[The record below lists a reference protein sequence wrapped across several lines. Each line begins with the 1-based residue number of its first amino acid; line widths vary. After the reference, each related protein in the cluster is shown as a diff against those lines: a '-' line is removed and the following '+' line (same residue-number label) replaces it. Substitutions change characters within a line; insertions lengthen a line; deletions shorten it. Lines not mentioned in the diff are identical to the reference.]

1 MKSGAVAHP
10 GERFNGIE
18 EVASS
23 SLASSTNHLML
34 STYILIRFFQLCS
47 QPHNPSPSHHLSS
60 STSTMANLPLFTASK
75 AEANAGTSSEGLST
89 LIP

>member
-23 SLASSTNHLML
+23 SLASSTNHNMFLVG
-34 STYILIRFFQLCS
+34 RS
-47 QPHNPSPSHHLSS
+47 QMCGFHLFSS
-60 STSTMANLPLFTASK
+60 RLVMRRPRPQVKANYVVSVM
-75 AEANAGTSSEGLST
+75 
-89 LIP
+89 

>member
-23 SLASSTNHLML
+23 SLASSTNHKTF
-34 STYILIRFFQLCS
+34 SVDVVKCEGFIF
-47 QPHNPSPSHHLSS
+47 PV
-60 STSTMANLPLFTASK
+60 
-75 AEANAGTSSEGLST
+75 AGTL
-89 LIP
+89 

>member
-23 SLASSTNHLML
+23 SLASSTNHKTFSVDVVKCEGFIYPAAGALRDVTPLM
-34 STYILIRFFQLCS
+34 
-47 QPHNPSPSHHLSS
+47 
-60 STSTMANLPLFTASK
+60 
-75 AEANAGTSSEGLST
+75 
-89 LIP
+89 

>member
-23 SLASSTNHLML
+23 SLASSTNHNIFLVG
-34 STYILIRFFQLCS
+34 SS
-47 QPHNPSPSHHLSS
+47 QMGGLHLSS
-60 STSTMANLPLFTASK
+60 SRFVMRSPRPQSK
-75 AEANAGTSSEGLST
+75 ANYVVSVM
-89 LIP
+89 